1 MATSKSS
8 CSDSQPEEKSS
19 RLRTDTLAASVIILL
34 VATVVQRTIGF
45 GRGVLFCRWLS
56 PETLGEWEMAYS
68 FLLLAA
74 PLAVLGVPGSFGR
87 YLEHFRQRGHLRTFL
102 RRTTVW
108 TGLFGTAAVT
118 LVVWKAPQFSQLLF
132 GSDES
137 TGLIRSIALCLA
149 AVIIHHTLTSILTA
163 LRLFRVVTIMNFMQ
177 SLMFACLALGLLT
190 IDASVTSIVT
200 GYGVACLLASLG
212 TIAWLR
218 PGLQDIPLPA
228 DSLPQSDFWPRLLRF
243 AFFVWVTNLLSHL
256 FTIVDRYM
264 IVHHSG
270 MPAFEALQQVGYYHS
285 SRIVPLLLVSVA
297 DLLGG
302 MMMPHLSHDW
312 EAGRR
317 EHVGKQVNL
326 SVKLT
331 GLAML
336 AFGVCVLLFAPLL
349 FNVVFAGKYAD
360 GLSILPWTLAGCVWY
375 GFYLISRNYLWCAE
389 RSRLATVPL
398 VLGLGL
404 NIILNLLLLP
414 LWGLFGAVVATAV
427 STLTCLATILMLS
440 RRHGMPLDQGT
451 WLVVIAPLSLTAG
464 TPIALATL
472 LIIMVATLGTN
483 LVLTTGERA
492 QLHSLLTESLEKLK
506 PWLKRSPS
514 PAGAA

>member
-1 MATSKSS
+1 MTMPNSS
-8 CSDSQPEEKSS
+8 CTDPQPGHRSS
-19 RLRTDTLAASVIILL
+19 RLRTDTLAASVAILL
-34 VATVVQRTIGF
+34 LATVVQRSVGF

-56 PETLGEWEMAYS
+56 PEMLGEWEMAYS

-118 LVVWKAPQFSQLLF
+118 LVVWNAPQFSSLLF
-132 GSDES
+132 GSDQNS
-137 TGLIRSIALCLA
+137 GLIRSIALCLA
-149 AVIIHHTLTSILTA
+149 AIIIHHTLTSILTA
-163 LRLFRVVTIMNFMQ
+163 LRLFRVVSTMNFLQ
-177 SLMFACLALGLLT
+177 SLMFAGLALGLLT
-190 IDASVTSIVT
+190 VDSSVTSIVT

-212 TIAWLR
+212 TIIWIR
-218 PGLQDIPLPA
+218 PGLQEIPLPT
-228 DSLPQSDFWPRLLRF
+228 DPLPQADFWPRLLQF

-256 FTIVDRYM
+256 FTVVDRYM

-270 MPAFEALQQVGYYHS
+270 MTSFEALQQVGHYHS

-317 EHVGKQVNL
+317 VQVGNQLKF
-326 SVKLT
+326 SVKLA
-331 GLAML
+331 GFAMIS
-336 AFGVCVLLFAPLL
+336 FGVCVLLLAPLL

-360 GLSILPWTLAGCVWY
+360 GLAVLPWTLAGCIWY

-389 RSRLATVPL
+389 RSRLATLPL

-404 NIILNLLLLP
+404 NILLNLLLLP

-427 STLTCLATILMLS
+427 STLVCVAALLLLS
-440 RRHGMPLDQGT
+440 HRHGMSLDRGT
-451 WLVVIAPLSLTAG
+451 CILIGAPLALTAG
-464 TPIALATL
+464 TSAALATL
-472 LIIMVATLGTN
+472 LILIVATIGSN
-483 LVLTTGERA
+483 QILTTDERA
-492 QLHSLLTESLEKLK
+492 QLRDLLIQFQAKLK
-506 PWLKRSPS
+506 PWLRRGPS
-514 PAGAA
+514 PAGA

>member
-1 MATSKSS
+1 MPTPKPT
-8 CSDSQPEEKSS
+8 CSDPQPGNKSS

-34 VATVVQRTIGF
+34 VATVVQRTVGF

-102 RRTTVW
+102 RRTTLW
-108 TGLFGTAAVT
+108 TGLFGAGAVS
-118 LVVWKAPQFSQLLF
+118 LVVWNAPQFSQLMF
-132 GSDES
+132 GSVES

-149 AVIIHHTLTSILTA
+149 AIIIHHTLTSTLTA
-163 LRLFRVVTIMNFMQ
+163 LRLFRVVSVMNFLQ
-177 SLMFACLALGLLT
+177 SLLFAGLALGFLS
-190 IDASVTSIVT
+190 IDSSVTSIVT

-212 TIAWLR
+212 TILWIR
-218 PGLQDIPLPA
+218 PGLQDIPQPL
-228 DSLPQSDFWPRLLRF
+228 DLLPQTDFWPRLLRF

-270 MPAFEALQQVGYYHS
+270 MASSEALQQVGYYHS
-285 SRIVPLLLVSVA
+285 SQLVPLLLVSVA

-317 EHVGKQVNL
+317 EQVGKLLNL
-326 SVKLT
+326 SVKLA
-331 GLAML
+331 GLAMIS
-336 AFGVCVLLFAPLL
+336 FGVCVLLFAPLL

-360 GLSILPWTLAGCVWY
+360 GLAILPWTLAGCIWY

-389 RSRLATVPL
+389 RSRLATLPL

-404 NIILNLLLLP
+404 NIVLNLLLLP
-414 LWGLFGAVVATAV
+414 MWGLLGAVVATAV
-427 STLTCLATILMLS
+427 STLVCVAAILFLS
-440 RRHGMPLDQGT
+440 QKHDMPLDRGT
-451 WLVVIAPLSLTAG
+451 WLLIISPLFLTVS
-464 TPIALATL
+464 TPFAVGTL
-472 LIIMVATLGTN
+472 LVLLVVTFSSNI
-483 LVLTTGERA
+483 VLTLDERT
-492 QLHSLLTESLEKLK
+492 QLRSLLNQFLGKLK
-506 PWLKRSPS
+506 PWLPRKSS
-514 PAGAA
+514 PASTS